1 MTVNEKHDPETT
13 HGRSA
18 NEIRGLEE
26 LPLQQLQYVV
36 IYADF
41 NKWKL
46 FLSFFFSEL
55 DSERRALEES
65 EREKRLLA
73 SRVEDLSGRLELSE
87 RERREVGHVIND

>member
-13 HGRSA
+13 HGKSA
-18 NEIRGLEE
+18 NEIRGFEE
-26 LPLQQLQYVV
+26 LRYSSFNTLFCMR
-36 IYADF
+36 DC

-46 FLSFFFSEL
+46 FLLFLSSEL